1 MFCFV
6 FQGLSYDHVELNIY
20 LNGEN
25 LNCPIYGIKGTVYPV
40 FYGKCYCSW
49 KKTKQTFV
57 STIESISIKK
67 TCQIQFNF
75 TKFSVK
81 NTYRQEKQKSFR
93 SNIKISIEICFSR
106 NWYFFY
112 PQGFL
117 GKKCF
122 INWHFF
128 AVDEGAIIDAVFDS
142 FRNSPPSGFDRIMVE
157 KALLWGLKTVTNI
170 TQWTLKRGKKCKKV
184 LIFDLNIDVDLQFN

>member
-1 MFCFV
+1 MFFAK
-6 FQGLSYDHVELNIY
+6 LI
-20 LNGEN
+20 
-25 LNCPIYGIKGTVYPV
+25 
-40 FYGKCYCSW
+40 
-49 KKTKQTFV
+49 
-57 STIESISIKK
+57 
-67 TCQIQFNF
+67 
-75 TKFSVK
+75 
-81 NTYRQEKQKSFR
+81 
-93 SNIKISIEICFSR
+93 
-106 NWYFFY
+106 FFY

-184 LIFDLNIDVDLQFN
+184 LIFDLNMDVDLQFN

>member
-1 MFCFV
+1 MFFAK
-6 FQGLSYDHVELNIY
+6 LI
-20 LNGEN
+20 
-25 LNCPIYGIKGTVYPV
+25 
-40 FYGKCYCSW
+40 
-49 KKTKQTFV
+49 
-57 STIESISIKK
+57 
-67 TCQIQFNF
+67 
-75 TKFSVK
+75 
-81 NTYRQEKQKSFR
+81 
-93 SNIKISIEICFSR
+93 
-106 NWYFFY
+106 FFY

-170 TQWTLKRGKKCKKV
+170 TQWTIKRGKKVQKSFNFWSKHGCRFTIQLSTAPGKKGKFCCPGR
-184 LIFDLNIDVDLQFN
+184 LLSKIEKWIPAFYHQKPGFWLADLAVQPIKGLVFGEKWLEFISLSQIKCDYNFSVASLNCTM

>member
-1 MFCFV
+1 M
-6 FQGLSYDHVELNIY
+6 
-20 LNGEN
+20 NGEN

-40 FYGKCYCSW
+40 FYGKCYCSL
-49 KKTKQTFV
+49 KRTKQTFV

-93 SNIKISIEICFSR
+93 SNI
-106 NWYFFY
+106 FY

-157 KALLWGLKTVTNI
+157 KALLWGLKTVTI
-170 TQWTLKRGKKCKKV
+170 TVLSKKGKIVQYNKCV
-184 LIFDLNIDVDLQFN
+184 YNERLLNDFQCWFYPLFR